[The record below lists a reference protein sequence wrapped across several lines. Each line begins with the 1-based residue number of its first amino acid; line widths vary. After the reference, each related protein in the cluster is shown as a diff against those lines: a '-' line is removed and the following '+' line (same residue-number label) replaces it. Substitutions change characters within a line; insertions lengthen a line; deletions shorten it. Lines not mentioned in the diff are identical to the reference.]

1 MSEVVNIAAILTRL
15 GFRDETSQAAAR
27 REMEGAFPPL
37 TRAGKQN
44 IHSTKV
50 PRVREL
56 LAGRQRRCVECFD
69 GLGSD
74 DAIRVAAI
82 DCDVCGGSRQVCRIA
97 RSARSAWAARA
108 AGMSRIVLVGG
119 SPASD
124 REVETVLTRADL
136 QVRVVSADSPV
147 NARRARE
154 AECWADIVLL
164 RCPTEIQHST
174 TDLFQRSRKVTRVVT
189 RGLDGVATA
198 LHQAALDRGSS
209 YGA

>member
-27 REMEGAFPPL
+27 REMESAFPPL

-44 IHSTKV
+44 IQSTKV

-56 LAGRQRRCVECFD
+56 LAGRRRRCVECFD
-69 GLGSD
+69 ELGSD
-74 DAIRVAAI
+74 DAIRVAPV
-82 DCDVCGGSRQVCRIA
+82 DCDVCGGSRQVCLIA
-97 RSARSAWAARA
+97 RSARAARA
-108 AGMSRIVLVGG
+108 AGMRRIVLVGG

-136 QVRVVSADSPV
+136 EVRVVSADSPV

-174 TDLFQRSRKVTRVVT
+174 TNLFQGSRKVTRVVT

-209 YGA
+209 HGA